1 MKEPTVPQKPCGLVI
16 EKRKKAVLTGVK
28 EVGRFDETAVV
39 LEAWGGRLTLAG
51 SGLHVCALQLE
62 EGKLLVDGDIDGV
75 QYEQGRARRRGGFLR
90 RAIG

>member
-1 MKEPTVPQKPCGLVI
+1 MPDLWKVQKFSSKLTRFRCPSLNINLKRHSALFRKGVMPCKFKLKLSLFFV
-16 EKRKKAVLTGVK
+16 
-28 EVGRFDETAVV
+28 
-39 LEAWGGRLTLAG
+39 
-51 SGLHVCALQLE
+51 SALQLE

>member
-16 EKRKKAVLTGVK
+16 ENRKKAVLTGVK
-28 EVGRFDETAVV
+28 EVGR
-39 LEAWGGRLTLAG
+39 LTLTG
-51 SGLHVCALQLE
+51 SVLHVSALQLE

-75 QYEQGRARRRGGFLR
+75 QYEQGRARRKGGFLR

>member
-16 EKRKKAVLTGVK
+16 ENRKKAVLTGVK
-28 EVGRFDETAVV
+28 EVDRFDETAVV
-39 LEAWGGRLTLAG
+39 LETWGGRLTLTG
-51 SGLHVCALQLE
+51 SGLLE

>member
-1 MKEPTVPQKPCGLVI
+1 M
-16 EKRKKAVLTGVK
+16 
-28 EVGRFDETAVV
+28 GRAADADRQRAACFRFA
-39 LEAWGGRLTLAG
+39 
-51 SGLHVCALQLE
+51 LE